1 MDELPITVEELLEK
15 LSEVY
20 PSEPASLKD
29 SDREVWFKAGQ
40 RSVVDFLLL
49 LKARGDENILNKRS

>member
-15 LSEVY
+15 LNEVY
-20 PSEPASLKD
+20 PSEPASRKD